1 MQVTKEVCEILVEL
15 HPGARCRSTD
25 RISFTSNNTRGY
37 KARMYEGTS
46 SQRRV
51 MRNIGLDVVA
61 VKNKGK
67 GEKALMRCSGG
78 IVQLIVRIKHRTRCK
93 SNFCL
98 IIQTSV

>member
-46 SQRRV
+46 QERV
-51 MRNIGLDVVA
+51 IISIRHPNDYIRHWLQYGFPDPRQEA
-61 VKNKGK
+61 SYIANKH
-67 GEKALMRCSGG
+67 L
-78 IVQLIVRIKHRTRCK
+78 L
-93 SNFCL
+93 
-98 IIQTSV
+98 